1 MTEFAEMRTYKIVAH
16 RGASAYEPENTIRAI
31 KRAIELGADMVEV
44 DAHSTSD
51 SELVVIH
58 DPTVDRTT
66 NGKGVVKQMTLQEI
80 RRLDAGKDERIPTL
94 REVLELSR
102 NKIEVMIE
110 AKGIGIEK
118 LLVELLEAEDLLHHI
133 VVTSFMTDA
142 IRKTKELNSKISI
155 GQIFSWKIPNM
166 AQKALELRVSCMV
179 PQYELVTKE
188 MVKELHERR
197 IALFAW
203 TVNNRR
209 VSERLIE
216 LGVDG
221 IVTNK
226 PDLMS
231 AAKRAGK

>member
-1 MTEFAEMRTYKIVAH
+1 MRTYKIVAH

-44 DAHSTSD
+44 DTHSTSD
-51 SELVVIH
+51 SQLVVIH

-66 NGKGVVKQMTLQEI
+66 NGKGTVKQMTLQEI

-94 REVLELSR
+94 REVLGLSR
-102 NKIEVMIE
+102 DKIEVMIE
-110 AKGIGIEK
+110 AKGIGIER
-118 LLVELLEAEDLLHHI
+118 LLVELLEAEDVLHRI

-142 IRKTKELNSKISI
+142 IGKIKELNPKISI
-155 GQIFSWKIPNM
+155 GQIFSWKIPNIV
-166 AQKALELRVSCMV
+166 QKALELRVSCMA
-179 PQYELVTKE
+179 PQYGLVTKE
-188 MVKELHERR
+188 MVKDLHERR

-209 VSERLIE
+209 VAERLIE

-221 IVTNK
+221 IVTNR

-231 AAKRAGK
+231 ASKRVGK